1 MLLNTDGHGNVSYT
15 FENAE
20 LNKRR
25 VLDYWTPERKA
36 AAVPI
41 DRTAGLCADG
51 GLLAGATE
59 PQLADLSK
67 MPFMAGGK
75 LFFSKDNKNYVASA
89 ELICRRNLV
98 LTAAHCI
105 QDKTTGHLGDN
116 YMFERCYNDG
126 SSAEKLTFKTVA
138 LKAYWYEQ
146 KAWKRDYAFAV
157 LNEDS
162 ALTTPLTYSTQDV
175 NGMVLTDYG
184 YPSNNFSG
192 KRMSFVEGSCRNNSD
207 GTRIID
213 GDRMGPGGSGGAWLI
228 KGSSTVVG
236 LNSFGP
242 GVGAVM
248 YAGSPVFDAEFDSLY
263 QYVISLL

>member
-25 VLDYWTPERKA
+25 VLDYW
-36 AAVPI
+36 
-41 DRTAGLCADG
+41 TAGLCADG

-138 LKAYWYEQ
+138 LKAYWY
-146 KAWKRDYAFAV
+146 
-157 LNEDS
+157 
-162 ALTTPLTYSTQDV
+162 
-175 NGMVLTDYG
+175 G
-184 YPSNNFSG
+184 
-192 KRMSFVEGSCRNNSD
+192 
-207 GTRIID
+207 
-213 GDRMGPGGSGGAWLI
+213 
-228 KGSSTVVG
+228 
-236 LNSFGP
+236 
-242 GVGAVM
+242 
-248 YAGSPVFDAEFDSLY
+248 
-263 QYVISLL
+263 

>member
-59 PQLADLSK
+59 PQLADLS
-67 MPFMAGGK
+67 
-75 LFFSKDNKNYVASA
+75 NKNYVASA

-138 LKAYWYEQ
+138 LKAYWY
-146 KAWKRDYAFAV
+146 
-157 LNEDS
+157 
-162 ALTTPLTYSTQDV
+162 
-175 NGMVLTDYG
+175 G
-184 YPSNNFSG
+184 
-192 KRMSFVEGSCRNNSD
+192 
-207 GTRIID
+207 
-213 GDRMGPGGSGGAWLI
+213 
-228 KGSSTVVG
+228 
-236 LNSFGP
+236 
-242 GVGAVM
+242 
-248 YAGSPVFDAEFDSLY
+248 
-263 QYVISLL
+263 

>member
-36 AAVPI
+36 AAIPI

-138 LKAYWYEQ
+138 LKAYWY
-146 KAWKRDYAFAV
+146 
-157 LNEDS
+157 
-162 ALTTPLTYSTQDV
+162 
-175 NGMVLTDYG
+175 G
-184 YPSNNFSG
+184 
-192 KRMSFVEGSCRNNSD
+192 
-207 GTRIID
+207 
-213 GDRMGPGGSGGAWLI
+213 
-228 KGSSTVVG
+228 
-236 LNSFGP
+236 
-242 GVGAVM
+242 
-248 YAGSPVFDAEFDSLY
+248 
-263 QYVISLL
+263 

>member
-1 MLLNTDGHGNVSYT
+1 MEYK
-15 FENAE
+15 
-20 LNKRR
+20 LNKG
-25 VLDYWTPERKA
+25 VGQDVEFCGLKA
-36 AAVPI
+36 QYLYLFA
-41 DRTAGLCADG
+41 G

-138 LKAYWYEQ
+138 LKAYWY
-146 KAWKRDYAFAV
+146 
-157 LNEDS
+157 
-162 ALTTPLTYSTQDV
+162 
-175 NGMVLTDYG
+175 G
-184 YPSNNFSG
+184 
-192 KRMSFVEGSCRNNSD
+192 
-207 GTRIID
+207 
-213 GDRMGPGGSGGAWLI
+213 
-228 KGSSTVVG
+228 
-236 LNSFGP
+236 
-242 GVGAVM
+242 
-248 YAGSPVFDAEFDSLY
+248 
-263 QYVISLL
+263 